1 MRTVTYP
8 DWAEKYRGKG
18 RTIRKVCNGYGLYQ
32 CTSVYVSGQKYPKS
46 IQKYL
51 GMITEKDGFIPKKS
65 DKPDSSDLVEYCLS
79 TLIFLNFKRDLQRS
93 VFNGDQDL
101 ICTRLA
107 IVYYLY
113 HSFQPAFLG
122 LTWLTCSDPKLYEI
136 AGKAG
141 SRNITMLSGKIA
153 ALLEK
158 KIPDEEDRNY
168 LLGYMRQVCV
178 SKSRFQ
184 SPASSYPKE
193 ITALLKKYGVRYE

>member
-18 RTIRKVCNGYGLYQ
+18 RTIRKVRNGYGLYQ

-65 DKPDSSDLVEYCLS
+65 DKPDSSDLVEYGLS

-184 SPASSYPKE
+184 SPVSSYPKE

>member
-1 MRTVTYP
+1 
-8 DWAEKYRGKG
+8 
-18 RTIRKVCNGYGLYQ
+18 
-32 CTSVYVSGQKYPKS
+32 
-46 IQKYL
+46 
-51 GMITEKDGFIPKKS
+51 MITEKDGFIPKKS
-65 DKPDSSDLVEYCLS
+65 DKPDSSDLVEYGLS

-184 SPASSYPKE
+184 SPVSSYPKE

>member
-18 RTIRKVCNGYGLYQ
+18 RTIRKVRNGYGLYQ

-65 DKPDSSDLVEYCLS
+65 DKPDSSDLVEYGLS

-141 SRNITMLSGKIA
+141 SRNITMLSGVRA
-153 ALLEK
+153 G
-158 KIPDEEDRNY
+158 RNGPFCAGRKR
-168 LLGYMRQVCV
+168 LISAERKGPIRQAH
-178 SKSRFQ
+178 SFQ
-184 SPASSYPKE
+184 MSNS
-193 ITALLKKYGVRYE
+193 VNC